1 MNRCVLEIISNSE
14 EWYPSVHLLATPSF
28 LLGVYLSG
36 EKNHYCHP
44 QICLCSNCQGNCL
57 RMWTFFKGLSEWEV
71 ISFRA
76 LFYVAEF
83 NSSNSMAIEFT
94 CFICS
99 KEKVQQNFR
108 RGWRIACQAMSAL
121 YQFCTAL
128 GKENWKEISHYVKAA
143 IKMQLNLRWLAKE
156 CDMTLKRVG
165 GTVQGV
171 ICSFCSFPL
180 SDCVI
185 YFRALF

>member
-1 MNRCVLEIISNSE
+1 
-14 EWYPSVHLLATPSF
+14 
-28 LLGVYLSG
+28 
-36 EKNHYCHP
+36 
-44 QICLCSNCQGNCL
+44 
-57 RMWTFFKGLSEWEV
+57 
-71 ISFRA
+71 
-76 LFYVAEF
+76 
-83 NSSNSMAIEFT
+83 
-94 CFICS
+94 
-99 KEKVQQNFR
+99 
-108 RGWRIACQAMSAL
+108 MSAL

-180 SDCVI
+180 YDCVI